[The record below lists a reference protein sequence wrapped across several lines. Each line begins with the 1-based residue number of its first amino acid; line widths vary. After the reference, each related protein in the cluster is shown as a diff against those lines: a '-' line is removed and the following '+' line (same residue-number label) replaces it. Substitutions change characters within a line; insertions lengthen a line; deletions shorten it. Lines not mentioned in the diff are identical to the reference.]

1 MIREFHQISLRGR
14 NSFGVDQRA
23 ARLVEFET
31 AEDLRT
37 FFAAGIP
44 GRWTVL
50 AGGNNILFT
59 EDYDGV
65 LLTPVA
71 RQIALL
77 SDDGDEVRLRVEA
90 GVEWDD
96 LVEWAVERG
105 LWGIENLSLIPG
117 KAGSA
122 PVQNIGAYGCEAK
135 DAIRRVEMYCV
146 ETGNLLTLDAAHCGF
161 GYRES
166 VFKHDLKG
174 RVIITA
180 IEIRL
185 SHTPR
190 PKLGYG
196 DVEREVEARGGA
208 TLRNIREVICSIRRA
223 KLPDPAVLGNAG
235 SFFKNPVV
243 EAPVA
248 KRLLAEYP
256 DMPHYAAPEGRVKLA
271 AGWLIDR
278 AGTLKLKAFTQTIDR
293 FDENQGLQ
301 ETGIGVYFK
310 EDFDNL
316 RDLRQRIKE
325 RFTNKKRKARRIAR
339 RTARAAEK
347 AAEDADRSRLREPAD
362 TLSPFGYVKEEEDE

>member
-1 MIREFHQISLRGR
+1 MNQNERFLYAKEKYGA
-14 NSFGVDQRA
+14 FGVDTEEAIRILSETPISMHCWQGDDVRGFENAGPLTGGIQATGNYPGA
-23 ARLVEFET
+23 AR
-31 AEDLRT
+31 
-37 FFAAGIP
+37 
-44 GRWTVL
+44 
-50 AGGNNILFT
+50 
-59 EDYDGV
+59 
-65 LLTPVA
+65 TPEELMA
-71 RQIALL
+71 DFDKA
-77 SDDGDEVRLRVEA
+77 
-90 GVEWDD
+90 
-96 LVEWAVERG
+96 
-105 LWGIENLSLIPG
+105 LSLIPG

-208 TLRNIREVICSIRRA
+208 TLRNIREAICSIRRA

-248 KRLLAEYP
+248 ERLLAEYP

-278 AGTLKLKAFTQTIDR
+278 AGMKGYREGSVGVHERQALVLVNHGGATGGEVIAFARTVQAKVREKFGIEIDT
-293 FDENQGLQ
+293 EVNIL
-301 ETGIGVYFK
+301 
-310 EDFDNL
+310 
-316 RDLRQRIKE
+316 
-325 RFTNKKRKARRIAR
+325 
-339 RTARAAEK
+339 
-347 AAEDADRSRLREPAD
+347 
-362 TLSPFGYVKEEEDE
+362 

>member
-1 MIREFHQISLRGR
+1 MIREFHQISLRTR
-14 NSFGVDQRA
+14 NSFGVDQQA
-23 ARLVEFET
+23 ARLAEFET
-31 AEDLRT
+31 PEDLRT

-44 GRWTVL
+44 RRWLVL

-59 EDYDGV
+59 RDYDGV

-71 RQIALL
+71 RQITLL
-77 SDDGDEVRLRVEA
+77 SDDGEEVRVRADA

-117 KAGSA
+117 KAGAA

-146 ETGNLLTLDAAHCGF
+146 ETGAMLTLDAAHCGF

-174 RVIITA
+174 KVIITA
-180 IEIRL
+180 VEIAL

-190 PKLGYG
+190 PRLGYG
-196 DVEREVEARGGA
+196 DVEREVEARGGV
-208 TLRNIREVICSIRRA
+208 TLRNIREAICSIRRA

-243 EAPVA
+243 GAAAAE
-248 KRLLAEYP
+248 RLLAEYP
-256 DMPHYAAPEGRVKLA
+256 DMPHYPAPEGCVKLA

-278 AGTLKLKAFTQTIDR
+278 AGMKGRREGAVGVHERQALVLVNHGGATGGEVIAFAHKV
-293 FDENQGLQ
+293 Q
-301 ETGIGVYFK
+301 ETVREKFGI
-310 EDFDNL
+310 E
-316 RDLRQRIKE
+316 I
-325 RFTNKKRKARRIAR
+325 
-339 RTARAAEK
+339 
-347 AAEDADRSRLREPAD
+347 D
-362 TLSPFGYVKEEEDE
+362 TEVNIL

>member
-1 MIREFHQISLRGR
+1 MIREFHQISLRTR
-14 NSFGVDQRA
+14 NSFGVDQQA

-31 AEDLRT
+31 PEDLRT
-37 FFAAGIP
+37 LFAAGIP
-44 GRWTVL
+44 EKWTVL

-59 EDYDGV
+59 RDYDGV

-71 RQIALL
+71 RGITLL
-77 SDDGDEVRLRVEA
+77 SDDGDEVRVRADA

-96 LVEWAVERG
+96 LVEWAVGRG

-117 KAGSA
+117 KAGAA

-146 ETGNLLTLDAAHCGF
+146 ETGAMLTLDAAHCGF

-174 RVIITA
+174 RAIITA
-180 IEIRL
+180 VEIAL
-185 SHTPR
+185 THTPR
-190 PKLGYG
+190 PRLGYG

-208 TLRNIREVICSIRRA
+208 TLRNIREAICAIRRA

-243 EAPVA
+243 GAAAAE
-248 KRLLAEYP
+248 RLLAEYP
-256 DMPHYAAPEGRVKLA
+256 DMPHYPAPEGRVKLA

-278 AGTLKLKAFTQTIDR
+278 AGMKGSRKGAVGVHERQALVLVNHGGATGGEVIAFAHEVQEQVREKFGIEIDT
-293 FDENQGLQ
+293 EVNIL
-301 ETGIGVYFK
+301 
-310 EDFDNL
+310 
-316 RDLRQRIKE
+316 
-325 RFTNKKRKARRIAR
+325 
-339 RTARAAEK
+339 
-347 AAEDADRSRLREPAD
+347 
-362 TLSPFGYVKEEEDE
+362 

>member
-1 MIREFHQISLRGR
+1 MIREFHQISLRTR
-14 NSFGVDQRA
+14 NSFGVDQQA
-23 ARLVEFET
+23 ARLAEFET
-31 AEDLRT
+31 PEDLRT

-44 GRWTVL
+44 RRWLVL

-59 EDYDGV
+59 RDYDGV

-71 RQIALL
+71 RQITLL
-77 SDDGDEVRLRVEA
+77 SDDGEEVRVRADA

-117 KAGSA
+117 KAGAA

-146 ETGNLLTLDAAHCGF
+146 ETGAMLTLDAAHCGF

-174 RVIITA
+174 KVIITA
-180 IEIRL
+180 VEIALSHAPRPRL
-185 SHTPR
+185 S
-190 PKLGYG
+190 YG
-196 DVEREVEARGGA
+196 DVEREVEARGGV
-208 TLRNIREVICSIRRA
+208 TLRNIREAICSIRRA

-243 EAPVA
+243 GAAAAE
-248 KRLLAEYP
+248 RLLAEYP
-256 DMPHYAAPEGRVKLA
+256 DMPHYPAPEGRVKLA

-278 AGTLKLKAFTQTIDR
+278 AGMKGRREGAVGVHERQALVLVNHGGATGGEVIAFAHKV
-293 FDENQGLQ
+293 Q
-301 ETGIGVYFK
+301 ETVREKFGI
-310 EDFDNL
+310 E
-316 RDLRQRIKE
+316 I
-325 RFTNKKRKARRIAR
+325 
-339 RTARAAEK
+339 
-347 AAEDADRSRLREPAD
+347 D
-362 TLSPFGYVKEEEDE
+362 TEVNIL

>member
-44 GRWTVL
+44 GQWTVL

-65 LLTPVA
+65 LLTPAA
-71 RQIALL
+71 RQIALV
-77 SDDGDEVRLRVEA
+77 SDDGDEVRLRVDA

-96 LVEWAVERG
+96 LVEWAVQRG

-117 KAGSA
+117 KAGAA

-146 ETGNLLTLDAAHCGF
+146 ETGTVLTLDAAHCGF

-180 IEIRL
+180 VEIAL

-190 PKLGYG
+190 PRLGYG

-208 TLRNIREVICSIRRA
+208 TLRNIREAICSIRRA

-243 EAPVA
+243 EASVA
-248 KRLLAEYP
+248 ENLLKAYP
-256 DMPHYAAPEGRVKLA
+256 EMPHYPAPEGRVKLA

-278 AGTLKLKAFTQTIDR
+278 AGMKGHRAGNVGVHERQALVIVNHGGATGGEVIAFARTVQARVREKFGIEIDT
-293 FDENQGLQ
+293 EVNIL
-301 ETGIGVYFK
+301 
-310 EDFDNL
+310 
-316 RDLRQRIKE
+316 
-325 RFTNKKRKARRIAR
+325 
-339 RTARAAEK
+339 
-347 AAEDADRSRLREPAD
+347 
-362 TLSPFGYVKEEEDE
+362 

>member
-1 MIREFHQISLRGR
+1 MIREFHQISLRTR
-14 NSFGVDQRA
+14 NSFGVDQQA

-31 AEDLRT
+31 PEDLRT
-37 FFAAGIP
+37 LFAAGIP
-44 GRWTVL
+44 EKWTVL

-59 EDYDGV
+59 RDYDGV

-71 RQIALL
+71 RGITLL
-77 SDDGDEVRLRVEA
+77 SDDGDEVRVQADA

-96 LVEWAVERG
+96 LVEWAVGRG

-117 KAGSA
+117 KAGAA

-146 ETGNLLTLDAAHCGF
+146 ETGAMLTLDAAHCGF

-180 IEIRL
+180 VEIAL
-185 SHTPR
+185 THTPR
-190 PKLGYG
+190 PRLGYG

-208 TLRNIREVICSIRRA
+208 TLRNIREAICAIRRA

-243 EAPVA
+243 GAAAAE
-248 KRLLAEYP
+248 RLLAEYP
-256 DMPHYAAPEGRVKLA
+256 DMPHYPAPEGRVKLA

-278 AGTLKLKAFTQTIDR
+278 AGMKGRRKGAVGVHERQALVLVNHGGATGGEVIAFAHEVQERVREKFGIEIDT
-293 FDENQGLQ
+293 EVNIL
-301 ETGIGVYFK
+301 
-310 EDFDNL
+310 
-316 RDLRQRIKE
+316 
-325 RFTNKKRKARRIAR
+325 
-339 RTARAAEK
+339 
-347 AAEDADRSRLREPAD
+347 
-362 TLSPFGYVKEEEDE
+362 

>member
-208 TLRNIREVICSIRRA
+208 TLRNIREAICSIRRA

-248 KRLLAEYP
+248 ERLLAEYP
-256 DMPHYAAPEGRVKLA
+256 DMPHYAAPEGRIKLA

-278 AGTLKLKAFTQTIDR
+278 AGMKGYREGSVGVHERQALVLVNHGGATGGEVLALAHKV
-293 FDENQGLQ
+293 Q
-301 ETGIGVYFK
+301 EAVRAKFGV
-310 EDFDNL
+310 E
-316 RDLRQRIKE
+316 I
-325 RFTNKKRKARRIAR
+325 
-339 RTARAAEK
+339 AAEVNV
-347 AAEDADRSRLREPAD
+347 L
-362 TLSPFGYVKEEEDE
+362 

>member
-1 MIREFHQISLRGR
+1 MIREFHQISLRTR
-14 NSFGVDQRA
+14 NSFGVDQQA

-31 AEDLRT
+31 PEDLRT
-37 FFAAGIP
+37 LFAAGIP
-44 GRWTVL
+44 EKWTVL

-59 EDYDGV
+59 RDYDGV

-71 RQIALL
+71 RGITLL
-77 SDDGDEVRLRVEA
+77 SDDGDEVRVRADA

-96 LVEWAVERG
+96 LVEWAVGRG

-117 KAGSA
+117 KAGAA

-146 ETGNLLTLDAAHCGF
+146 ETGAMLTLDAAHCGF

-174 RVIITA
+174 RAIITA
-180 IEIRL
+180 VEIAL
-185 SHTPR
+185 THTPR
-190 PKLGYG
+190 PRLGYG

-208 TLRNIREVICSIRRA
+208 TLRNIREAICAIRRA

-243 EAPVA
+243 GAAAAE
-248 KRLLAEYP
+248 RLLAEYP
-256 DMPHYAAPEGRVKLA
+256 DMPHYPAPEGRVKLA

-278 AGTLKLKAFTQTIDR
+278 AGMKGSRKGAVGVHERQALVLVNHGGATGGEVIAFAHEVQERIREKFGIEIDT
-293 FDENQGLQ
+293 EVNIL
-301 ETGIGVYFK
+301 
-310 EDFDNL
+310 
-316 RDLRQRIKE
+316 
-325 RFTNKKRKARRIAR
+325 
-339 RTARAAEK
+339 
-347 AAEDADRSRLREPAD
+347 
-362 TLSPFGYVKEEEDE
+362 

>member
-65 LLTPVA
+65 LLTPAA
-71 RQIALL
+71 RQIALV
-77 SDDGDEVRLRVEA
+77 SDDGDEVRLRVDA

-96 LVEWAVERG
+96 LVEWAVQRG

-117 KAGSA
+117 KAGAA

-208 TLRNIREVICSIRRA
+208 TLRNIREAICSIRRA

-243 EAPVA
+243 EASVA
-248 KRLLAEYP
+248 ENLLKAYP
-256 DMPHYAAPEGRVKLA
+256 DMPHYAAPEGRIKLA

-278 AGTLKLKAFTQTIDR
+278 AGMKGYREGSVGVHERQALVLVNHGGATGGEVIAFARTVQAKVREKFGIEIDT
-293 FDENQGLQ
+293 EVNIL
-301 ETGIGVYFK
+301 
-310 EDFDNL
+310 
-316 RDLRQRIKE
+316 
-325 RFTNKKRKARRIAR
+325 
-339 RTARAAEK
+339 
-347 AAEDADRSRLREPAD
+347 
-362 TLSPFGYVKEEEDE
+362 

>member
-1 MIREFHQISLRGR
+1 MIREFHQISLRTR
-14 NSFGVDQRA
+14 NSFGVDQQA

-31 AEDLRT
+31 PEDLRT
-37 FFAAGIP
+37 LFTAGIP
-44 GRWTVL
+44 EKWTVL

-59 EDYDGV
+59 RDYDGV

-71 RQIALL
+71 RGITLL
-77 SDDGDEVRLRVEA
+77 SDDGDEVRVRADA

-96 LVEWAVERG
+96 LVEWAVGRG

-117 KAGSA
+117 KAGAA

-146 ETGNLLTLDAAHCGF
+146 ETGAMLTLDAAHCGF

-174 RVIITA
+174 RAIITA
-180 IEIRL
+180 VEIAL
-185 SHTPR
+185 THTPR
-190 PKLGYG
+190 PRLGYG

-208 TLRNIREVICSIRRA
+208 TLRNIREAICAIRRA

-243 EAPVA
+243 GAAAAE
-248 KRLLAEYP
+248 RLLAEYP
-256 DMPHYAAPEGRVKLA
+256 DMPHYPAPEGRVKLA

-278 AGTLKLKAFTQTIDR
+278 AGMKGRRKGAVGVHERQALVLVNHGGATGGEVIAFAHEVQERVREKFGIEIDT
-293 FDENQGLQ
+293 EVNIL
-301 ETGIGVYFK
+301 
-310 EDFDNL
+310 
-316 RDLRQRIKE
+316 
-325 RFTNKKRKARRIAR
+325 
-339 RTARAAEK
+339 
-347 AAEDADRSRLREPAD
+347 
-362 TLSPFGYVKEEEDE
+362 